1 MSVHF
6 AKDGNVKWKNESLK
20 YAGPCVLHNDLII
33 TNTNSYAESA
43 GAFYLSDGKPKL
55 VRNPVTGQMQPWKM
69 TRAYGCNSIIA
80 SENLLTFR
88 SGAAG
93 FYDLLTNAGTGNLG
107 GFKSGCTSNLVVAG
121 GVLNAPDYT
130 RTCSCAYQNQTS
142 LALIHMPEID
152 VWTVSPD
159 VEKSLAGEAIQRLG
173 INFGAPGDR
182 RDPNGLLWL
191 EYPVRAG
198 ESAAVSIELNPEAT
212 FFQHHSSTMATAEL
226 PWVLASGAEGVADVR
241 VALSLRSEQDSIPE
255 PSTGADERTAQKF
268 DVRLH
273 FGVPAH
279 LPEGIRVFDVY
290 LQGERVLE
298 NVTLD
303 PAGDEK
309 ARSLVASFEGI
320 PVSETMHVHFDAK
333 QGSPVISGIEM
344 VRRSK

>member
-1 MSVHF
+1 MTCCFRRVRRQAIALRRSRDRDVGPLR
-6 AKDGNVKWKNESLK
+6 KDGSVKWKNETLK

-152 VWTVSPD
+152 VWSVDTSALV
-159 VEKSLAGEAIQRLG
+159 KSHGKRIESLG
-173 INFGAPGDR
+173 VNFGAPGDR
-182 RDPNGLLWL
+182 RDGQGQLWL
-191 EYPVRAG
+191 EYPVVSGESPPISLSLNDDAQSFRQHSSAHAG
-198 ESAAVSIELNPEAT
+198 EPLS
-212 FFQHHSSTMATAEL
+212 
-226 PWVLASGAEGVADVR
+226 WVLASGAENVT
-241 VALSLRSEQDSIPE
+241 E
-255 PSTGADERTAQKF
+255 
-268 DVRLH
+268 VRL
-273 FGVPAH
+273 GM
-279 LPEGIRVFDVY
+279 
-290 LQGERVLE
+290 
-298 NVTLD
+298 TLR
-303 PAGDEK
+303 DEHDL
-309 ARSLVASFEGI
+309 SSGL
-320 PVSETMHVHFDAK
+320 PVSHADDDAEEDESGEVNL
-333 QGSPVISGIEM
+333 GSSDLEL
-344 VRRSK
+344 VRDSSDQTVGLRFNNIPLPRGCRDPPCLCATHL